1 MIGANCSGDACRYRV
16 AFGGNNQR
24 VDCSAGRRCLP
35 DRPGNTCGNGKRL
48 AEIWTR
54 LGLNAAAPTVNSD
67 AAMTAGG
74 MALAFT
80 VAGSDVICQRT
91 DATHP
96 DPIDPATMILEIW
109 QRLGLD
115 PDNAMTTGDARI
127 EVAGIQMDVSGTDTV
142 TVQRL
147 WGD

>member
-1 MIGANCSGDACRYRV
+1 
-16 AFGGNNQR
+16 
-24 VDCSAGRRCLP
+24 
-35 DRPGNTCGNGKRL
+35 
-48 AEIWTR
+48 
-54 LGLNAAAPTVNSD
+54 
-67 AAMTAGG
+67 MTAGG
-74 MALAFT
+74 MALASFT

-91 DATHP
+91 DAPRTRS
-96 DPIDPATMILEIW
+96 DRSGNDDSEIW
-109 QRLGLD
+109 QRLGFD